1 MWTLQCLRL
10 SYLAM
15 ADRTIQLGETTRIT
29 EPIERLL
36 KMTASPTSR
45 TTAFS
50 AVLMLAALIS
60 ACGGGSNALPVAE
73 PEPPTPVLQLVA
85 GSLAR
90 DSTACGTKDGNGSE
104 ARFTD
109 VYAMT
114 VGPDGTIYVIERNT
128 SSLNPSCPRLD
139 VPLLRAITPE
149 GVVRTLAR
157 GDVPADNQPLKS
169 FARPTGIAAD
179 FNGNVFVSDGHTG
192 AVFATPGYPVFP
204 AGQGAGVWKV
214 AKDGTVSI
222 FAGVV
227 GGSAGQHVDGT
238 GTQARFVQASAIFVD
253 RSGALHV
260 SDRVARRISP
270 QGVVTTVPDAPLTIA
285 ADTSGNT
292 YTRTTNGLVQ
302 VETGKTLANPF
313 GYSGTLAIS
322 ASGHVYGA
330 SQYSARVERVSG
342 TGVVTPIVG
351 SGYSGN
357 VLPLGPLHPVGAIA
371 VGPKNQ
377 VYIFNGYGLQVVNG
391 LPE

>member
-1 MWTLQCLRL
+1 
-10 SYLAM
+10 
-15 ADRTIQLGETTRIT
+15 
-29 EPIERLL
+29 
-36 KMTASPTSR
+36 MTATPTSR
-45 TTAFS
+45 TAAFS
-50 AVLMLAALIS
+50 TVLTLAALIS
-60 ACGGGSNALPVAE
+60 ACGGGSDASPVTE
-73 PEPPTPVLQLVA
+73 PEPTTPALQLVA

-114 VGPDGTIYVIERNT
+114 VGPDGTIYVIERNS
-128 SSLNPSCPRLD
+128 SSLNPSCPPLD

-157 GDVPADNQPLKS
+157 GDVPADNKPLKS

-179 FNGNVFVSDGHTG
+179 ASGNVFVSDGHAG

-222 FAGVV
+222 FAGIS
-227 GGSAGQHVDGT
+227 GGSAGQHIDGA
-238 GTQARFVQASAIFVD
+238 GTRARFVQASAIFVD
-253 RSGALHV
+253 RNGTLHV
-260 SDRVARRISP
+260 SDGVARRISP
-270 QGVVTTVPDAPLTIA
+270 QGVVTTVPDAPVTIA

-292 YTRTTNGLVQ
+292 YTRTTNSLVQ
-302 VETGKTLANPF
+302 AGTGKTLASPF

-330 SQYSARVERVSG
+330 SQYSPRVERVSEN
-342 TGVVTPIVG
+342 GVVTPIVG

-371 VGPKNQ
+371 AGPQNQ
-377 VYIFNGYGLQVVNG
+377 LYIFNGYGLQVVNN
-391 LPE
+391 LP